1 MEQDVLGADDTGET
15 SWGVSAEVLRNLFD
29 QIEAMIP
36 ELSNRSVTDAVITD
50 SVKEEGLKYLSG
62 EADLDTAVSSIMQT
76 VTLHLAE

>member
-1 MEQDVLGADDTGET
+1 
-15 SWGVSAEVLRNLFD
+15 
-29 QIEAMIP
+29 MIP

-62 EADLDTAVSSIMQT
+62 EAGLDTVVSSIMQT